1 MFTDFGLY
9 SSDLISDFGLITTCY
24 YVKLTLR
31 VFKIEVFT
39 NPNFDRKVYLVLA
52 LTYVS

>member
-1 MFTDFGLY
+1 MFTNFGLY
-9 SSDLISDFGLITTCY
+9 SSDLTSNFGLITTCY

-52 LTYVS
+52 ITFVT